1 MKKDNMF
8 YFLLGFMS
16 YMLISII
23 IVWQNPTPE
32 ATWCDKM
39 DEVCANCGMKAW
51 YFKDAGDIAHE

>member
-23 IVWQNPTPE
+23 IIWQNPTPE
-32 ATWCDKM
+32 VIWCNKM
-39 DEVCANCGMKAW
+39 DKVCVHCG
-51 YFKDAGDIAHE
+51 ISNE